1 MLHRKRGTQP
11 SNNYQTHADWLP
23 GSQPPRSYP
32 SLSPHR
38 FRPRLPWISPLPSSP
53 SEPPQVSISS
63 CLGSSSL
70 AVCAVVGLSFP
81 ASRPPIL
88 VLGERIT
95 GETLCKGLNRGFGTL
110 LDELLAFLIEHIAE
124 ASGHVFH
131 KGVTPWENFP
141 HSQHNSSMAASSS
154 NNNGSN
160 AYDIPWVEKYRPSKV
175 ADIVGNEDAVS
186 RLQVIAREGN
196 MPNLILAGPPGTGK
210 TTSVLA
216 LAHELL
222 GQIFREAVLELNA
235 SDDRG
240 IDVVRNKIKMF
251 AQKKVTLPPGR
262 HKLVILDEADSMTS
276 GAQQALRRT
285 MEIYSNSTRF
295 ALACNTSSKIIE
307 PIQSRCAIVRFSRLS
322 DQEILGRLMV
332 VIEAEKVPYVPEG
345 LEAII
350 FTADGD
356 MRQALNN
363 LQATH
368 SGFRFV
374 SQENV
379 FKVCDQPHPLHVKNM
394 VRNVIE
400 GNFDEACVGLKQLY
414 DLGYSPTDIITTLFR
429 VIKNYDM
436 AEYLKLE
443 FMKETGFAHMRICDG
458 VGSYLQM
465 CGLLAKFY
473 LVRETAKAV

>member
-1 MLHRKRGTQP
+1 M
-11 SNNYQTHADWLP
+11 
-23 GSQPPRSYP
+23 
-32 SLSPHR
+32 
-38 FRPRLPWISPLPSSP
+38 
-53 SEPPQVSISS
+53 V
-63 CLGSSSL
+63 SSS
-70 AVCAVVGLSFP
+70 
-81 ASRPPIL
+81 
-88 VLGERIT
+88 
-95 GETLCKGLNRGFGTL
+95 
-110 LDELLAFLIEHIAE
+110 
-124 ASGHVFH
+124 
-131 KGVTPWENFP
+131 
-141 HSQHNSSMAASSS
+141 SSS
-154 NNNGSN
+154 NHGH
-160 AYDIPWVEKYRPSKV
+160 DIPWVEKYRPSKV

-186 RLQVIAREGN
+186 RLQVIARDGN
-196 MPNLILAGPPGTGK
+196 MPNIILAVSNPFLRWKSKMYFFLATLNIAYVLTIPKPIVDEAADEATKQTVMKQKQKCAKELWDDLDSKYKTEDVGNKKFLITWKVCRKELKQKKDAMTMQELVKYIQVKENSGNLDRLELEDNKSSKALVVDHGSSSGSKHLFKFEMASVKGPPGTGK
-210 TTSVLA
+210 TTSILA

-222 GQIFREAVLELNA
+222 GPNCKEAVLELNA

-262 HKLVILDEADSMTS
+262 HKIIILDEADSMTS

-307 PIQSRCAIVRFSRLS
+307 PIQSRCALVRFARLS

-332 VIEAEKVPYVPEG
+332 VVEAEKVPYVPEG

-363 LQATH
+363 LQATY
-368 SGFRFV
+368 SGFRFIN
-374 SQENV
+374 QENV

-394 VRNVIE
+394 VRNVLE
-400 GNFDEACVGLKQLY
+400 GKFDDACSGLKRLY

-429 VIKNYDM
+429 IIKNYDM

-458 VGSYLQM
+458 VGSYLQL
-465 CGLLAKFY
+465 CGLLAKLA
-473 LVRETAKAV
+473 LVRETAKAA